1 MHAIWLQIMG
11 VVGVM
16 AYQQTHGGIHLITF
30 QPHPQ
35 PIPSPSPGHIKG
47 YALDKCMDK

>member
-1 MHAIWLQIMG
+1 MRAIWLQIMG
-11 VVGVM
+11 VVGGM
-16 AYQQTHGGIHLITF
+16 AYRRTHGGIHLITF